1 MDKRFVQEDGMVR
14 DRSNG
19 MLYDLYWV
27 VDLLNLWD
35 GKIKD
40 LEGQLGD

>member
-1 MDKRFVQEDGMVR
+1 MDKRFVQEDSMVR
-14 DRSNG
+14 DTSNG

-35 GKIKD
+35 RKIKD
-40 LEGQLGD
+40 LEEQLGD

>member
-1 MDKRFVQEDGMVR
+1 MSRFVQEEGKVR
-14 DRSNG
+14 DTSNG

-35 GKIKD
+35 RKIKE
-40 LEGQLGD
+40 LEEMRE

>member
-1 MDKRFVQEDGMVR
+1 MSERFVQENGNVR
-14 DRSNG
+14 DTSNG

-35 GKIKD
+35 RKIKE
-40 LEGQLGD
+40 LEEMRE

>member
-1 MDKRFVQEDGMVR
+1 MGERFVQEDGKVR
-14 DRSNG
+14 DTSNG

-35 GKIKD
+35 RKIKE
-40 LEGQLGD
+40 LEKMIE